1 MESAL
6 HDQEALSLHPVDESM
21 LLGDSPGQPAVETVL
36 ERLWLA
42 DAGKWISQGIP
53 NEFVDPLENLA
64 VVLLPIEVVF
74 PAVGKPC
81 QSHSSPDWIL
91 PAE

>member
-1 MESAL
+1 
-6 HDQEALSLHPVDESM
+6 
-21 LLGDSPGQPAVETVL
+21 
-36 ERLWLA
+36 
-42 DAGKWISQGIP
+42 
-53 NEFVDPLENLA
+53 
-64 VVLLPIEVVF
+64 LPIEVVF